1 MTGNTIRRIIVALI
15 IIVPVFSYT
24 GCKKQAKCGCGK
36 DVLESFT
43 STSCHIYWTDGA
55 TITAM
60 VVGNPYYTY
69 IFCNPSEM
77 LPKLVD
83 AKTGDILEVS
93 GHVYWNCNYVYQ
105 SSNSAYLSSYKTYDI
120 EVTSLTLNLYGKN
133 KPSSVSPL
141 DSSTPKN

>member
-36 DVLESFT
+36 DILVSLT

-60 VVGNPYYTY
+60 VVGDPYSTY

-105 SSNSAYLSSYKTYDI
+105 TSNSAYMSSYKTYDVQ
-120 EVTSLTLNLYGKN
+120 VTDLTLNLYGKN
-133 KPSSVSPL
+133 KPASGSPL